1 MYNYM
6 PIIGDFMSV
15 RRMLPFLLVNIIVS
29 AVVVLLILYWWE
41 GRSKEIVQPVAETA
55 VSTPIAFET
64 SAIAQ
69 QVALAETAVPTATEG
84 PPIHIVQG
92 GDTLGN
98 ISELYDVSIDDIMA
112 ANGISNPN
120 LISAGQQLVIPVGG
134 VETPEP
140 VVTETAVPNQLPT
153 PIATEPLPTGDVVI
167 EISQVIGVGD
177 LAQEAVQIRNVGS
190 NPTALLDWKIA
201 DQSGNFY
208 TFGQIT
214 LFGDGAGILLH
225 SEVGQDGATEMY
237 WGMSEPVW
245 ESGEKVTLLNA
256 QDVIV
261 ATFDIP

>member
-1 MYNYM
+1 
-6 PIIGDFMSV
+6 MSV
-15 RRMLPFLLVNIIVS
+15 RRMLPFLLINIVVS

-41 GRSKEIVQPVAETA
+41 SRNGDVVQAVVAETA

-64 SAIAQ
+64 AAIAQ
-69 QVALAETAVPTATEG
+69 QAALAETSAPTATDG
-84 PPIHIVQG
+84 PPLHVVQA
-92 GDTLGN
+92 GDTLGTL
-98 ISELYDVSIDDIMA
+98 SQLYDVSIDDIMA
-112 ANGISNPN
+112 ANGMSNPN
-120 LISAGQQLVIPVGG
+120 LISIGQQLVIPVNGL
-134 VETPEP
+134 ETPEP
-140 VVTETAVPNQLPT
+140 VVVETTVPNQLPT

-190 NPTALLDWKIA
+190 NPTALLDWKVA
-201 DQSGNFY
+201 DQNGNFY

-225 SEVGQDGATEMY
+225 SEPGQDGATEMY

-256 QDVIV
+256 QDAIV
-261 ATFDIP
+261 ATFAIP